1 MNLLVFGT
9 LSIFIFQFDVA
20 LSDQIDRKAKVLPV
34 FQVVRFP
41 NDICVISGGT
51 KNGTCYTA
59 EECSAKGGVNA
70 DTCASGF
77 GVCCTFTVGCGS
89 SSGEN
94 CTYFEVTGAV
104 AGACGSQ
111 ICPSADVCQ
120 IRLDFDTFV
129 ITGPSTNSVSVAK
142 MTFGIA
148 AAAGKKFSYVGQ
160 CLTDA
165 FNVGGTTVPT
175 LCGTLTGDH
184 IYFDVSQACHTLD
197 FSFGQNANGVA
208 AAVTNRRFSIHTTLI
223 PCSSPN
229 KAPTGCLQWFT
240 GTSGVGQ
247 IHSFNFA
254 DGQHLG
260 DQVQTICFRRE
271 QGNCRICFSADAD
284 TDVVLAGG
292 MGAKGKLSSAIE
304 CCGYGADG
312 MKDTAAYD
320 CLIIPGA
327 EKAASPYVKVV
338 GAAQCGRSKGLA
350 TGIDAAKA
358 TVCSR
363 TQPFQITFISDGI
376 ELAEDAAK
384 EAPTKGFQVRYFQ
397 TNTC

>member
-1 MNLLVFGT
+1 MNFLVFGI
-9 LSIFIFQFDVA
+9 LSVFILQLDVA
-20 LSDQIDRKAKVLPV
+20 LTEQTDRIAKVLPV

-70 DTCASGF
+70 ATCASGF

-104 AGACGSQ
+104 AGSCASQ
-111 ICPSADVCQ
+111 ICASDDVCQ
-120 IRLDFDTFV
+120 VRLDFDTFV
-129 ITGPSTNSVSVAK
+129 ITGPSTNTASVGK
-142 MTFGIA
+142 QLGGGIIPG
-148 AAAGKKFSYVGQ
+148 AAAGKEFSYQGQ
-160 CLTDA
+160 CQTDT
-165 FNVGGTTVPT
+165 FTVSGTTVPV

-184 IYFDVSQACHTLD
+184 IYFDVSDDCHTMD
-197 FSFGQNANGVA
+197 FSFGQNALGVT
-208 AAVTNRRFSIHTTLI
+208 AAVTNRRFSIHTSLI

-240 GTSGVGQ
+240 GTSGVG
-247 IHSFNFA
+247 IVTTFNYA
-254 DGQHLG
+254 GGEHLA

-271 QGNCRICFSADAD
+271 QGNCRVCFSAIAA
-284 TDVVLAGG
+284 DVVISG
-292 MGAKGKLSSAIE
+292 KGTKGLLSSGNQ
-304 CCGYGADG
+304 CCGYGEDG
-312 MKDTAAYD
+312 MKTLGVYD

-327 EKAASPYVKVV
+327 EKAAAPFVKVV
-338 GAAQCGRSKGLA
+338 GAAQCGGAKG
-350 TGIDAAKA
+350 IVDAAETAA

-363 TQPFQITFISDGI
+363 SQPFQISFISDAYG
-376 ELAEDAAK
+376 LGVG
-384 EAPTKGFQVRYFQ
+384 APGALKGASISYWQ